1 MMRVGIN
8 GLGRIGRLL
17 ARRISERVDTREAL
31 TIAAANELAD
41 PQTVAHLLKYDST
54 HGRFGLRVDV
64 GRGAIKIDGHSIPLM
79 NYSSAEHDFWHA
91 QGVDLVID
99 CTGGE
104 LDRAAASQHL
114 GGSVKRVLL
123 SQPGSSDVDA
133 TIIWGLN
140 QHVLTPTM
148 TVVSAGSCTSNALM
162 PILSIIDD
170 ALGINAGIVT
180 TIHSAMNDQPVIDAY
195 HHTDLRKTRAAFNS
209 VIPVETG
216 LAQGVE
222 RFLPHL
228 GEKIQARALRV
239 PTLNVSSLDVV
250 LAVDTA
256 TSAADVNRIIREASQ
271 SFSGVLSVNEEPL
284 ASCDFLGMDASC
296 VVDMTQT
303 QVSGGQLI
311 KLMLWFDN
319 EWAFANRMVDIA
331 IAMSKFSDDQA
342 SIKQTNAN

>member
-1 MMRVGIN
+1 MTRVGIN

-17 ARRISERVDTREAL
+17 SRRISERADARSTL
-31 TIAAANELAD
+31 TLAAANEIAD
-41 PQTVAHLLKYDST
+41 AETVAHLLKYDST
-54 HGRFGLRVDV
+54 HRRFGLRVDV
-64 GRGAIKIDGHSIPLM
+64 SKDGIVIDGRTMSLTHSASFSHELWT
-79 NYSSAEHDFWHA
+79 AR
-91 QGVDLVID
+91 GVDLVID
-99 CTGGE
+99 CTGE
-104 LDRAAASQHL
+104 AIDRGTASCLL

-123 SQPGSSDVDA
+123 SQPGTSDVDA

-140 QHVLTPTM
+140 QEVLTSDM
-148 TVVSAGSCTSNALM
+148 AIVSAGSCTSNALM
-162 PILSIIDD
+162 PVLSIIDG
-170 ALGINAGIVT
+170 ALGINAGVIT

-228 GEKIQARALRV
+228 ANKIQARALRV

-250 LAVDTA
+250 LAVDEE
-256 TSAADVNRIIREASQ
+256 TSVENVNRMINEASQ
-271 SFSGVLSVNEEPL
+271 SFSGILSVNSEPL

-296 VVDMTQT
+296 VVDATQT
-303 QVSGGQLI
+303 QVSAGRLI
-311 KLMLWFDN
+311 KLMIWFDN

-331 IAMSKFSDDQA
+331 IAMSYFEDGKA
-342 SIKQTNAN
+342 SVEQTIVK

>member
-1 MMRVGIN
+1 MIRVGIN

-17 ARRISERVDTREAL
+17 MRRICERDDASASL
-31 TIAAANELAD
+31 TLVAANELAD
-41 PQTVAHLLKYDST
+41 AETVVHLLKYDST
-54 HGRFGLRVDV
+54 HGRFGRRVDV
-64 GRGAIKIDGHSIPLM
+64 GDDVIHIAGNAIPLTHEASF
-79 NYSSAEHDFWHA
+79 NHNIWTSQSVE
-91 QGVDLVID
+91 LVID
-99 CTGGE
+99 CTGEE
-104 LDRAAASQHL
+104 LDRASASQHL

-123 SQPGSSDVDA
+123 SQPASSDVDA

-140 QHVLTPTM
+140 HHVLTPDM

-162 PILSIIDD
+162 PILSIVDE
-170 ALGINAGIVT
+170 ALGISAGIIT

-228 GEKIQARALRV
+228 ADKIQARALRV

-250 LAVDTA
+250 LAVDADTTA
-256 TSAADVNRIIREASQ
+256 ETVNQMIRAASA
-271 SFSGVLSVNEEPL
+271 SFSGVLSVNDEPL

-296 VVDMTQT
+296 VVDATQT
-303 QVSGGQLI
+303 QVSGSKLI
-311 KLMLWFDN
+311 KLMIWFDN

-331 IAMSKFSDDQA
+331 IAMSDFKDEKA
-342 SIKQTNAN
+342 SV

>member
-1 MMRVGIN
+1 MIRVGIN

-17 ARRISERVDTREAL
+17 ARRITEREDARAAL
-31 TIAAANELAD
+31 TLAAANELAD
-41 PQTVAHLLKYDST
+41 AETVAHLLKYDST
-54 HGRFGLRVDV
+54 HGRFGSSVDV
-64 GRGAIKIDGHSIPLM
+64 SDGEIHIAGKAISLTHEASFGNDIWAK
-79 NYSSAEHDFWHA
+79 
-91 QGVDLVID
+91 QGVELVID
-99 CTGGE
+99 CTGEE
-104 LDRAAASQHL
+104 LDRASAAQHL

-123 SQPGSSDVDA
+123 SQPASADVDA

-140 QHVLTPTM
+140 QKVLTADM
-148 TVVSAGSCTSNALM
+148 AIVSAGSCTSNALM
-162 PILSIIDD
+162 PILSIVDET
-170 ALGINAGIVT
+170 LGINAGIIT

-228 GEKIQARALRV
+228 ADKIQARALRV

-250 LAVDTA
+250 LAVYSDTTVQA
-256 TSAADVNRIIREASQ
+256 VNEIIREASP
-271 SFSGVLSVNEEPL
+271 SFSGVLAVNDEPL

-296 VVDMTQT
+296 VVDATQT
-303 QVSGGQLI
+303 QVSAGRLI
-311 KLMLWFDN
+311 KLMIWFDN

-331 IAMSKFSDDQA
+331 IAMSDFEDEKA
-342 SIKQTNAN
+342 SV

>member
-1 MMRVGIN
+1 MTRVGIN

-17 ARRISERVDTREAL
+17 SRRISERADARSTL
-31 TIAAANELAD
+31 TLAAANEIAD
-41 PQTVAHLLKYDST
+41 AETVAHLLKYDST

-64 GRGAIKIDGHSIPLM
+64 SKDGIVIDGRTMSLTHSASFSHELWT
-79 NYSSAEHDFWHA
+79 AR
-91 QGVDLVID
+91 GVDLVID
-99 CTGGE
+99 CTGE
-104 LDRAAASQHL
+104 AIDRGTASCLL

-123 SQPGSSDVDA
+123 SQPGTSDVDA

-140 QHVLTPTM
+140 QEVLTSDM
-148 TVVSAGSCTSNALM
+148 AIVSAGSCTSNALM
-162 PILSIIDD
+162 PVLSIIDG
-170 ALGINAGIVT
+170 ALGINAGVIT

-228 GEKIQARALRV
+228 ANKIQARALRV

-250 LAVDTA
+250 LAVDEE
-256 TSAADVNRIIREASQ
+256 TSVENVNRMINEASQ
-271 SFSGVLSVNEEPL
+271 SFSGILSVNSEPL

-296 VVDMTQT
+296 VVDATQT
-303 QVSGGQLI
+303 QVSAGRLI
-311 KLMLWFDN
+311 KLMIWFDN

-331 IAMSKFSDDQA
+331 IAMSYFEDGKA
-342 SIKQTNAN
+342 SVEQTIVK